1 MNISCVDLGP
11 HRHPPAPAALLA
23 PGELLEVLRE
33 LPGRIWG
40 DGSKSSCGRSVL
52 CSRGICQLLPKPPSC
67 VYFGAEEEGRREGG
81 IIILLVA
88 IESGEG
94 RVCGAHEP
102 PDLHARLPE
111 KPSPVSPVGFV
122 FITRQTF
129 NYFTFMLLLNRLR
142 ELQKI
147 MHFYFYILY

>member
-1 MNISCVDLGP
+1 MAAKVLAGGLCFAAEAFASFSRSL
-11 HRHPPAPAALLA
+11 HPVFIL
-23 PGELLEVLRE
+23 ELR
-33 LPGRIWG
+33 
-40 DGSKSSCGRSVL
+40 
-52 CSRGICQLLPKPPSC
+52 
-67 VYFGAEEEGRREGG
+67 RREGG
-81 IIILLVA
+81 REASSSSVA
-88 IESGEG
+88 MESGEG
-94 RVCGAHEP
+94 RVCGAQEP